1 MAILA
6 ILSHDF
12 SGLLPIQ
19 RADIRLDDG
28 VYDQWWIVLKNI
40 VPASIGDNRFSVGLS
55 IRKLAVAIL
64 PSGYIS
70 LIRKGRIL
78 RHQIDHWNFWR
89 KSRTP
94 HDFNGFRQIRRLVVT
109 AQLFGCWLFF
119 ALPFFYEM
127 FTYNPSNFVANGKY
141 HRIKIELPNHGG
153 YLVRARRGYY
163 ARNNASSS
171 APNPPAIPL
180 GIFAFRNGP

>member
-1 MAILA
+1 MLA
-6 ILSHDF
+6 CSLLSLCFVRSFNGEINVSSHDF

-19 RADIRLDDG
+19 HADIRLDDG

-55 IRKLAVAIL
+55 IRKLAVTIL

-94 HDFNGFRQIRRLVVT
+94 HDFNGFRQSRRLVVT

-127 FTYNPSNFVANGKY
+127 FDPIVGKS
-141 HRIKIELPNHGG
+141 
-153 YLVRARRGYY
+153 
-163 ARNNASSS
+163 ASGT
-171 APNPPAIPL
+171 PVD
-180 GIFAFRNGP
+180 